1 MKTPKTYRLSPAT
14 IRALEQLKDWH
25 QYEAITETDLVESAI
40 LSAYAEE
47 LAYHKAKNKA
57 GD

>member
-14 IRALEQLKDWH
+14 ICALKQLKNWH
-25 QYEAITETDLVESAI
+25 KHEALTETDLVESAI
-40 LSAYAEE
+40 LSAYTEE

-57 GD
+57 EG